1 MTLPTR
7 IVRSTKNTVA
17 AQNDALSSVLKE
29 NMWFLCLTYQW
40 SQELLISNCQHCQSL
55 VIGEAIRCRPPDSWL
70 IVEPKVGKHK
80 SDWQIV
86 TRIKDP
92 TSRNKAE
99 KHPGFKGKKQICFSA
114 KDATW
119 QVFVQEIRKRKKKS
133 QSLMLKKQR
142 FRK

>member
-1 MTLPTR
+1 MFNISMVIRTVGFKLPALP
-7 IVRSTKNTVA
+7 VA
-17 AQNDALSSVLKE
+17 R
-29 NMWFLCLTYQW
+29 W
-40 SQELLISNCQHCQSL
+40 ISFQGL
-55 VIGEAIRCRPPDSWL
+55 VKPFVVGHRSWL
-70 IVEPKVGKHK
+70 IIEPKVGKHK

-99 KHPGFKGKKQICFSA
+99 KHQGFAGKKNDFCFSA

-119 QVFVQEIRKRKKKS
+119 QVFVQEIRKRKNKS